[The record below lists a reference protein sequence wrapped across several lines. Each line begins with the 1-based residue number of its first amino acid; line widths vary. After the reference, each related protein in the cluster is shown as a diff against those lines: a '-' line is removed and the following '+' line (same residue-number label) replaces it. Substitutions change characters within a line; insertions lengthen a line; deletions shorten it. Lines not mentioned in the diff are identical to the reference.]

1 MKAGV
6 AIPKEQ
12 VNAILERLGFGV
24 MSTNE
29 TLTVTVPSWRASKDI
44 NIKEDIA
51 EEVARVYGYDHT
63 PLTSLSGG
71 FSIAKKNHEIAL
83 RDLTL
88 RYWSEK

>member
-1 MKAGV
+1 MKAGIE
-6 AIPKEQ
+6 IPQEEA
-12 VNAILERLGFGV
+12 NAILGRLGFAFTIKN
-24 MSTNE
+24 SQ
-29 TLTVTVPSWRASKDI
+29 LTISVPSWRASKDI